1 MMKYRLVITFVVVVM
16 VAFISLGG
24 VSTATTSS
32 SAGPAAASSPAT
44 AKVIKT
50 VGLVKTITPT
60 TLYLEN
66 NQKYD
71 LRDVKVTKDSGKAIP
86 HKKKKADM
94 LFVNGVLK
102 EVTIYY

>member
-1 MMKYRLVITFVVVVM
+1 MLKYILVITFVVVIIF
-16 VAFISLGG
+16 ALISLGSVG
-24 VSTATTSS
+24 NALTSS
-32 SAGPAAASSPAT
+32 SPGPDESSSSST
-44 AKVIKT
+44 AKVVKT

-94 LFVNGVLK
+94 LFVNGVLI
-102 EVTIYY
+102 EVAIY